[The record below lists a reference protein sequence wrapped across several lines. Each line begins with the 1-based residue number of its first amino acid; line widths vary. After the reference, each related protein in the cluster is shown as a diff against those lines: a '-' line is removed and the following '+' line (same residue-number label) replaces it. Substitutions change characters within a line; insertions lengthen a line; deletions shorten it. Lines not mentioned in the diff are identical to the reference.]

1 MPPAPV
7 EDFTMIMGL
16 LLCLAVLAVQLVV
29 LHYIDLRVATMVPL
43 EEPAS
48 VLSQDELADDRLGV

>member
-1 MPPAPV
+1 
-7 EDFTMIMGL
+7 MIMGL